1 MSVAYSEVRGGSE
14 KRISR
19 EQADAAGRAPEAVG
33 AVTSEPEYGEPKI
46 SLETAPDQC
55 EKRSR
60 SVGKNNNIKE
70 VEHQLRQLNRTL
82 KARGNSNRALLH
94 ATDELAY
101 LGDVCRIVTEDCGYV
116 MMWIGYA
123 QNDERKSI
131 QVVAHSGFEDG
142 YLEKLKVTWDD
153 NERGR
158 GPAGTAIRTRKV
170 TMCRNTRT
178 DPRFLPWREDATKR
192 GYASTLMIPFAVED
206 GTVGVFSIYARE
218 PDAFS
223 DAEISLLTDMAA
235 DLAFGIDALRQRAAR
250 ALAEEK
256 LRDSEERYRNLFN
269 RMDEGFCIIQ
279 MIFDSGNRPVDYR
292 ILKVNA
298 AFESQS
304 GLQQA
309 EGKLAS
315 EVAPALEAYWCENYG
330 KVALTGVSAH
340 FMSEARAL
348 NRYFDVHAYR
358 VGKPELRNVAVIFN
372 DISRLKQAE
381 VEREATIEFL
391 GLVNQSKDARDL
403 VQKATDFFQK
413 QSGCSAVG
421 IRLHEGDDYPYFETR
436 GFSKKFVLAERK
448 LCCSDTSGK
457 VVCDGSGIP
466 IIECLCGDVISGRID
481 SSKPFFTEQGS
492 FWTNSTT
499 ELLASTSESDRQSRK
514 RNRCNSEGYESVAL
528 IPLQSGEERFGL
540 LQLNDRRKGRFSASD
555 ISLWERLAG
564 NLAAALSKFRAEE
577 ALQKSERLY
586 RTVGELINYGIW
598 VSDAEGKNTYNSE
611 SFLKLLG
618 MTQQQATDT
627 PWPEM
632 LHPDDGAR
640 TVATWKEC
648 VRTGEPFDVEHRYRG
663 KDGHWHPILERGV
676 PVRDD
681 QGQIICWTGISLDIS
696 NLKQAEQALLRSEKL
711 ASVGRMA
718 ASIAHEINNPLE
730 AVANLLYLAKG
741 GKGLPED
748 SRQYLEMAEAE
759 LKRIAHIT
767 RQSLGFYRES
777 NAPALTS
784 VNAVLDSAI
793 DLLKNKIKAKH
804 ATIERRWNADV
815 KITAVAGEL
824 RQVFANLLANSL
836 DAIDSRGTIWLRI
849 YAVSDR
855 NNDCRFVRVTI
866 ADNGKGINPTVR
878 QHVFEPFFTT
888 KGAIGTGLGLWVSK
902 QIVDKHQGRIWQH
915 SRSEGTHRGTIFTI
929 ILPAAVRTESVK

>member
-1 MSVAYSEVRGGSE
+1 VAWSEVKGRGD
-14 KRISR
+14 KRRSR
-19 EQADAAGRAPEAVG
+19 EPADATGRAPEAVG
-33 AVTSEPEYGEPKI
+33 AGTSEPEYRECEI
-46 SLETAPDQC
+46 SLETAPTEC
-55 EKRSR
+55 EEHAHT
-60 SVGKNNNIKE
+60 VGDRKDMKQ
-70 VEHQLRQLNRTL
+70 VQQQLQQLNRTL
-82 KARGNSNRALLH
+82 KARSNSNQVLLH

-101 LGDVCRIVTEDCGYV
+101 LKDVCRIVTEDCGYV

-123 QNDERKSI
+123 QNDEQKSI
-131 QVVAHSGFEDG
+131 RVVAHSGFEDG
-142 YLEKLKVTWDD
+142 YLGKLKVTWDD

-158 GPAGTAIRTRKV
+158 GPAGTAVRTRKV
-170 TMCRNTRT
+170 AMCPNTST
-178 DPRFLPWREDATKR
+178 DPQFLPWREDATKR
-192 GYASTLMIPFAVED
+192 GYASALMIPFTVED
-206 GTVGVFSIYARE
+206 GTVGVFSIYARNPE
-218 PDAFS
+218 AFS
-223 DAEISLLTDMAA
+223 EAEVSLLTDMAA

-250 ALAEEK
+250 SLAEEK

-269 RMDEGFCIIQ
+269 LMDEGFCIIQ
-279 MIFDSGNRPVDYR
+279 MLFDSGNRPVDYR

-298 AFESQS
+298 AFEVQS
-304 GLQQA
+304 GLLQA
-309 EGKLAS
+309 EGRLAS
-315 EVAPALEAYWCENYG
+315 EVAPALEAYWYENYG
-330 KVALTGVSAH
+330 KVALTGESAH
-340 FMSEARAL
+340 FMSEARVL

-358 VGKPELRNVAVIFN
+358 VGKPELRHVAVIFN
-372 DISRLKQAE
+372 DISQLKRAE

-391 GLVNQSKDARDL
+391 GLVNQSRDTRDL

-436 GFSKKFVLAERK
+436 GFSDEFVLAESK
-448 LCCSDTSGK
+448 LCSFDGSGK
-457 VVCDGSGIP
+457 VIRGGSGLP
-466 IIECLCGDVISGRID
+466 VIECMCGNVILGRID
-481 SSKPFFTEQGS
+481 PSKPFFTAMGS

-499 ELLASTSESDRQSRK
+499 ELLASTSSADRQSRT
-514 RNRCNSEGYESVAL
+514 RNRCNGEGYESVAL

-540 LQLNDRRKGRFSASD
+540 LQLNDRRRGRFSASEV
-555 ISLWERLAG
+555 SLWERLAA

-598 VSDAEGKNTYNSE
+598 VSNAEGKNTYNSE

-640 TVATWKEC
+640 TVAAWGEC
-648 VRTGEPFDVEHRYRG
+648 IRTGQPFDVEHRYRG

-741 GKGLPED
+741 VDGLPED
-748 SRQYLEMAEAE
+748 SGQYLEMAEAE

-784 VNAVLDSAI
+784 VNAVLDSTV

-804 ATIERRWNADV
+804 ATIERRWDTDV

-824 RQVFANLLANSL
+824 RQVFANLLSNSL
-836 DAIDSRGTIWLRI
+836 DAIDNRGTIWLRI
-849 YAVSDR
+849 CAVPDC
-855 NNDCRFVRVTI
+855 NNNCRSVRVTI
-866 ADNGKGINPTVR
+866 ADNGKGINAAAR

-915 SRSEGTHRGTIFTI
+915 SRSKGTHRGTIFTI
-929 ILPAAVRTESVK
+929 ILPAAVCTESLK